1 MTQLQEKRKERRR
14 RKIFLAII
22 MILFVGIVL
31 TASTYAWFTANRTV
45 TVESIDVT
53 VSTSEGLQISVDASN
68 WKSIVTNADIK
79 GASWTGVKNQIPLT
93 DDGNITKPVS
103 TIGTIDSNG
112 LMQMYLGTVM
122 TSEADGDNIL
132 TAAKSTEVNGTSG
145 DFVVFDLF
153 FRSSAAQQVY
163 LTSGSKVVA
172 SDGSASDGIQN
183 AARVA
188 FINEGSVGYGDT
200 PGSAQAKK
208 EGNLL
213 WIWEPNYDV
222 HTEAGVANALNV
234 YGKTVGQ
241 TGASK
246 LAYKGVKAPIAKANN
261 IKLNSTSTDYF
272 ADVTTIGSLASG
284 IPDATYLSAFNLPV
298 GITKIRIYMW
308 IEGQDV
314 DCEDRASGGSLT
326 YDLQFSIDNHKS
338 T

>member
-132 TAAKSTEVNGTSG
+132 TATKSTEVNGTSG

-163 LTSGSKVVA
+163 LTSGSKVV
-172 SDGSASDGIQN
+172 SSEGSASDGIQN

-188 FINEGSVGYGDT
+188 FINEGSVDYGAT
-200 PGSAQAKK
+200 PASAQAKK

-222 HTEAGVANALNV
+222 HTEAGVSNALTV

-326 YDLQFSIDNHKS
+326 YDLQFSIDDHKS

>member
-1 MTQLQEKRKERRR
+1 MTNSQEKRKERRR
-14 RKIFLAII
+14 RKLFLAII

-79 GASWTGVKNQIPLT
+79 GASWSGVKNQIPLT

-112 LMQMYLGTVM
+112 LMEMYLGTVM
-122 TSEADGDNIL
+122 TSEVDGDNIL

-222 HTEAGVANALNV
+222 HT
-234 YGKTVGQ
+234 
-241 TGASK
+241 
-246 LAYKGVKAPIAKANN
+246 
-261 IKLNSTSTDYF
+261 
-272 ADVTTIGSLASG
+272 
-284 IPDATYLSAFNLPV
+284 
-298 GITKIRIYMW
+298 
-308 IEGQDV
+308 
-314 DCEDRASGGSLT
+314 
-326 YDLQFSIDNHKS
+326 
-338 T
+338 